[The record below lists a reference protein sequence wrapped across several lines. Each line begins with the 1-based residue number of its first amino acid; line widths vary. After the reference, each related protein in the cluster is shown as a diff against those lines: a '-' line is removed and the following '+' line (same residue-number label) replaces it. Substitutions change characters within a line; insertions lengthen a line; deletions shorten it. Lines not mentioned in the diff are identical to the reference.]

1 MEAVSVLRVQRWSEM
16 DVAARQQILHRGL
29 DDIFEPSLRASI
41 GELIDDVRERGDEAV
56 CDALDRFD
64 GITVS
69 PDALRLSDDEYE
81 SATVSQEV
89 ASAIDDAITHLRIFN
104 ERQLEHS
111 SSWSFESEPGLTIGE
126 KITPITSAA
135 LFTPSTRSRRA

>member
-1 MEAVSVLRVQRWSEM
+1 M

-89 ASAIDDAITHLRIFN
+89 ASLLTMRLHTCASSMSVNSNTPRHG
-104 ERQLEHS
+104 HS
-111 SSWSFESEPGLTIGE
+111 RVNLASPSVRRSHRLPLPG
-126 KITPITSAA
+126 S
-135 LFTPSTRSRRA
+135 SRRQVKRRIRA

>member
-1 MEAVSVLRVQRWSEM
+1 M

-56 CDALDRFD
+56 CDALERFD
-64 GITVS
+64 GITVA
-69 PDALRLSDDEYE
+69 PDALRLSDDEYQ

-89 ASAIDDAITHLRIFN
+89 ASAIDDAIAHLRIFN
-104 ERQLEHS
+104 QQQL
-111 SSWSFESEPGLTIGE
+111 G
-126 KITPITSAA
+126 
-135 LFTPSTRSRRA
+135 